1 MSEDPEIYRFG
12 EFELE
17 PRERRLRRFGQPLAL
32 TPKAFDMLV
41 LLVRHAGHI
50 QSKDELMSA
59 LWPRGFVD
67 EATLTNHVWQIR
79 RALGDTAKTPQYVET
94 VPKRGYRFLAEVSRD
109 PGVSPTLPPP
119 APIVAAPPQSTAEPV
134 AAALLAAGLPGGGP
148 AGSQSSWES

>member
-1 MSEDPEIYRFG
+1 MTSDDTEIYRFA

-17 PRERRLRRFGQPLAL
+17 PRERRLRGSGQPLAL

-79 RALGDTAKTPQYVET
+79 RALGDTAKTPRFVET
-94 VPKRGYRFLAEVSRD
+94 VPKRGYRFVAEVRRD
-109 PGVSPTLPPP
+109 
-119 APIVAAPPQSTAEPV
+119 EPER
-134 AAALLAAGLPGGGP
+134 
-148 AGSQSSWES
+148 SQDV

>member
-109 PGVSPTLPPP
+109 PGVSPTLPPRRP
-119 APIVAAPPQSTAEPV
+119 SYRHRPSPQPSP
-134 AAALLAAGLPGGGP
+134 LPRPCSRRGLPGGGP